1 MSVWKSVKNNTMD
14 KAVNMEMLETALN
27 AMGVSLDYSVNE
39 ISNTWGHQSCTA
51 AFVKDGK
58 VLSLGVQQD
67 ANGGITLVGD
77 TWGTGL
83 GGDGKQDA
91 LMDRI
96 AQNYNSEL
104 YQDRLAFMGF
114 SIDDVSVDKETGEI
128 LQSNYV
134 SENN

>member
-58 VLSLGVQQD
+58 VLSLGIQQGE
-67 ANGGITLVGD
+67 NGGITLVGD

-128 LQSNYV
+128 V
-134 SENN
+134 ITATRA

>member
-1 MSVWKSVKNNTMD
+1 MSVWKSVKNNTME
-14 KAVNMEMLETALN
+14 KAVNMEMLEAALN
-27 AMGVSLDYSVNE
+27 AMGISLDYSVNE

-114 SIDDVSVDKETGEI
+114 SVDDVSVDEETREI
-128 LQSNYV
+128 V
-134 SENN
+134 ITATRA

>member
-58 VLSLGVQQD
+58 ILSLGVQQD

-128 LQSNYV
+128 V
-134 SENN
+134 ITATRA

>member
-67 ANGGITLVGD
+67 ENGGITLVGD

-91 LMDRI
+91 LMNRI

-104 YQDRLAFMGF
+104 YQDRLVDMGYD
-114 SIDDVSVDKETGEI
+114 IDSVEVDKETGEI
-128 LQSNYV
+128 VITAVQF
-134 SENN
+134 

>member
-1 MSVWKSVKNNTMD
+1 MD

-128 LQSNYV
+128 V
-134 SENN
+134 ITATRA

>member
-1 MSVWKSVKNNTMD
+1 MSVWKSVKNNTME

-128 LQSNYV
+128 V
-134 SENN
+134 ITATRA

>member
-51 AFVKDGK
+51 AFVRDGK
-58 VLSLGVQQD
+58 VLSLGIQQD
-67 ANGGITLVGD
+67 ENGGITLVGD
-77 TWGTGL
+77 TWGTDL

-114 SIDDVSVDKETGEI
+114 SVDDVSIDEETREI
-128 LQSNYV
+128 V
-134 SENN
+134 ITATRA

>member
-1 MSVWKSVKNNTMD
+1 MSIWKSVKNNTMER
-14 KAVNMEMLETALN
+14 AVNMEMLEAALN
-27 AMGVSLDYSVNE
+27 TMGVSLDYSVNE
-39 ISNTWGHQSCTA
+39 ISNNWGHQSCTA

-128 LQSNYV
+128 V
-134 SENN
+134 ITATRA

>member
-1 MSVWKSVKNNTMD
+1 MSIWKSVKNNTMER
-14 KAVNMEMLETALN
+14 AVNMEMLEAALN
-27 AMGVSLDYSVNE
+27 TMGVSLDYSVNE

-104 YQDRLAFMGF
+104 YQDRLAYMGF
-114 SIDDVSVDKETGEI
+114 SVEDVSKDKETGEI
-128 LQSNYV
+128 V
-134 SENN
+134 ITATRA

>member
-128 LQSNYV
+128 VITATRAQF
-134 SENN
+134 

>member
-1 MSVWKSVKNNTMD
+1 MSVWKSVKNNTME
-14 KAVNMEMLETALN
+14 KAVNMEMLEAALN
-27 AMGVSLDYSVNE
+27 AMGISLDYSVNE

-51 AFVKDGK
+51 AFVRDGK

-67 ANGGITLVGD
+67 ENGGITLVGD

-104 YQDRLAFMGF
+104 YQDRLAYMGF
-114 SIDDVSVDKETGEI
+114 SVEDVSKDKETGEI
-128 LQSNYV
+128 V
-134 SENN
+134 ITATRA

>member
-91 LMDRI
+91 LMNRI

-104 YQDRLAFMGF
+104 YQDRLVDMGF
-114 SIDDVSVDKETGEI
+114 DIDSVEVDKETGEI
-128 LQSNYV
+128 VITAVQF
-134 SENN
+134 

>member
-1 MSVWKSVKNNTMD
+1 MSIWKSVKNNTME

-51 AFVKDGK
+51 AFVRDGK
-58 VLSLGVQQD
+58 VLSLGIQQD
-67 ANGGITLVGD
+67 ENGGITLVGD

-104 YQDRLAFMGF
+104 YQDRLAYMGF
-114 SIDDVSVDKETGEI
+114 SVEDVSKDKETGEI
-128 LQSNYV
+128 V
-134 SENN
+134 ITATRA

>member
-1 MSVWKSVKNNTMD
+1 MSIWKSVKNNTME
-14 KAVNMEMLETALN
+14 KAVNMEMLEAALN
-27 AMGVSLDYSVNE
+27 AMGISLDYSVNE

-51 AFVKDGK
+51 AFVRDGK

-67 ANGGITLVGD
+67 ENGGVTLVGD

-114 SIDDVSVDKETGEI
+114 SVDDVSVDKETGEI
-128 LQSNYV
+128 V
-134 SENN
+134 ITATRA

>member
-1 MSVWKSVKNNTMD
+1 MSIWKSVKNNTMER
-14 KAVNMEMLETALN
+14 AVNMEMLEAALN
-27 AMGVSLDYSVNE
+27 TMGVSLDYSVNE

-114 SIDDVSVDKETGEI
+114 SVDDVSVDKETGEI
-128 LQSNYV
+128 V
-134 SENN
+134 ITATRA

>member
-39 ISNTWGHQSCTA
+39 ISN
-51 AFVKDGK
+51 
-58 VLSLGVQQD
+58 
-67 ANGGITLVGD
+67 

-128 LQSNYV
+128 V
-134 SENN
+134 ITATRA

>member
-1 MSVWKSVKNNTMD
+1 MSVWKSVKNNTME

-51 AFVKDGK
+51 AFVRDGK
-58 VLSLGVQQD
+58 VLSLGIQQD
-67 ANGGITLVGD
+67 ENGGITLVGD

-104 YQDRLAFMGF
+104 YQDRLAYMGF
-114 SIDDVSVDKETGEI
+114 SVEDVSKDKETGEI
-128 LQSNYV
+128 V
-134 SENN
+134 ITATRA

>member
-1 MSVWKSVKNNTMD
+1 MSIWKSVKNNTMER
-14 KAVNMEMLETALN
+14 AVNMEMLEAALN
-27 AMGVSLDYSVNE
+27 TMGVSLDYSVNE

-128 LQSNYV
+128 V
-134 SENN
+134 ITATRA

>member
-27 AMGVSLDYSVNE
+27 AMGVSLDYSGNE

-128 LQSNYV
+128 V
-134 SENN
+134 ITATRA

>member
-67 ANGGITLVGD
+67 VNGGITLVGD

-128 LQSNYV
+128 V
-134 SENN
+134 ITATRA

>member
-104 YQDRLAFMGF
+104 YQDRLASMGF
-114 SIDDVSVDKETGEI
+114 SIDDVSVDKETGDI
-128 LQSNYV
+128 VLTATRA
-134 SENN
+134 

>member
-51 AFVKDGK
+51 AFVRDGK

-67 ANGGITLVGD
+67 ENGGITLVGD

-104 YQDRLAFMGF
+104 YQDRLAYMGF
-114 SIDDVSVDKETGEI
+114 SVEDVSKDKETGEI
-128 LQSNYV
+128 V
-134 SENN
+134 ITATRA

>member
-1 MSVWKSVKNNTMD
+1 MSVWKSVKNNTME
-14 KAVNMEMLETALN
+14 KAVNMEMLEAALN
-27 AMGVSLDYSVNE
+27 TMGVSLDYSVNE

-51 AFVKDGK
+51 AFVRDGK
-58 VLSLGVQQD
+58 VLSLGIQQD
-67 ANGGITLVGD
+67 ENGGITLVGD

-128 LQSNYV
+128 V
-134 SENN
+134 ITATRA

>member
-114 SIDDVSVDKETGEI
+114 SIDDVSVEKETGEI
-128 LQSNYV
+128 V
-134 SENN
+134 ITATRA

>member
-1 MSVWKSVKNNTMD
+1 MSIWKSVKNNTMER
-14 KAVNMEMLETALN
+14 AVNMEMLEAALN
-27 AMGVSLDYSVNE
+27 TMGVSLDYSVNE

-114 SIDDVSVDKETGEI
+114 SVDDVSVDKETGEI
-128 LQSNYV
+128 V
-134 SENN
+134 ITATRD

>member
-51 AFVKDGK
+51 AFVRDGK
-58 VLSLGVQQD
+58 VLSLGIQQD
-67 ANGGITLVGD
+67 ENGGITLVGD

-128 LQSNYV
+128 V
-134 SENN
+134 ITATRA

>member
-128 LQSNYV
+128 V
-134 SENN
+134 ITATRA

>member
-1 MSVWKSVKNNTMD
+1 MSIWKSVKNNTMD

-114 SIDDVSVDKETGEI
+114 SVDDVSVDKETGEI
-128 LQSNYV
+128 V
-134 SENN
+134 ITATRA

>member
-1 MSVWKSVKNNTMD
+1 MSVWKSVKNNTME
-14 KAVNMEMLETALN
+14 KAVNMEMLEAALN
-27 AMGVSLDYSVNE
+27 AMGISLDYSVNE

-51 AFVKDGK
+51 AFVRDGK
-58 VLSLGVQQD
+58 VLSLGIQQD
-67 ANGGITLVGD
+67 ENGGITLVGD

-91 LMDRI
+91 LMNRI

-114 SIDDVSVDKETGEI
+114 SVDDVSVDEETREI
-128 LQSNYV
+128 V
-134 SENN
+134 ITATRA

>member
-114 SIDDVSVDKETGEI
+114 SVDDVSVDEETREI
-128 LQSNYV
+128 V
-134 SENN
+134 ITATRA

>member
-51 AFVKDGK
+51 AFVRDGK
-58 VLSLGVQQD
+58 VLSLGIQQD
-67 ANGGITLVGD
+67 ENGGITLVGD

-114 SIDDVSVDKETGEI
+114 SVDDVSIDEETREI
-128 LQSNYV
+128 V
-134 SENN
+134 ITATRA

>member
-14 KAVNMEMLETALN
+14 KAVNMEMLETALST
-27 AMGVSLDYSVNE
+27 MGVSLDYSVNE

-128 LQSNYV
+128 V
-134 SENN
+134 ITATRA

>member
-114 SIDDVSVDKETGEI
+114 SIDDVSVDKETGAI
-128 LQSNYV
+128 V
-134 SENN
+134 ITATRA

>member
-1 MSVWKSVKNNTMD
+1 MSVWKSVKNNTMER
-14 KAVNMEMLETALN
+14 AVNMEMLEAALN
-27 AMGVSLDYSVNE
+27 TMGVSLDYSVNE

-114 SIDDVSVDKETGEI
+114 SVDDVSVDKETGEI
-128 LQSNYV
+128 V
-134 SENN
+134 ITATRA

>member
-1 MSVWKSVKNNTMD
+1 MSIWKSVKNNTME

-51 AFVKDGK
+51 AFVRDGK

-67 ANGGITLVGD
+67 ENGGITLVGD

-104 YQDRLAFMGF
+104 YQDRLAYMGF
-114 SIDDVSVDKETGEI
+114 SVEDVSKDKETGEI
-128 LQSNYV
+128 V
-134 SENN
+134 ITATRA